1 MKNQININYF
11 NNDIEEFIKSASSS
25 KEHIKS
31 KYKEL
36 VKKYHPDLV
45 AESCI
50 ELANTCIS
58 KLNYVFYKI
67 TTTNEILLQADNEIE
82 YDDKKKKYKFVN
94 EYGVEEYIKELSLVL
109 FKNGLLEI
117 NTARNIIHD
126 NPRFNNE
133 FETINMKAIVH
144 VYKGLEYLKR
154 SLKIDE
160 DSLWSD
166 QVKIYIE
173 YGNKLNARL
182 ASGISQGTIYNIVAL

>member
-1 MKNQININYF
+1 MKNQINTNYF
-11 NNDIEEFIKSASSS
+11 NNDIEDFIKTASSS
-25 KEHIKS
+25 KEYIKS

-36 VKKYHPDLV
+36 VKKYHPDLA

-58 KLNYVFYKI
+58 KLNYVFYKLN
-67 TTTNEILLQADNEIE
+67 TSNEILLQADNEFDFDE
-82 YDDKKKKYKFVN
+82 KKKKYKFVN
-94 EYGVEEYIKELSLVL
+94 EYGVVEYIKELSLVL

-117 NTARNIIHD
+117 NTARNLIHD

-154 SLKIDE
+154 SLMIDE
-160 DSLWSD
+160 ESLWSD

-182 ASGISQGTIYNIVAL
+182 ASGISQGTVYNIVAL